1 MRRKSGVTA
10 VFGGILTG
18 FLAYPAP
25 LSAQDADL
33 NAVRRQIEAL
43 KSDYEGKIRD
53 LEQRLAKTE
62 SNTAKIEAKTEKIA
76 ANPATGG
83 AKSGNAFNPEISVVL
98 NGGYSHFQDAPA
110 GRARIPGFVSA
121 PEASLGNRGFS
132 IAESELQFKANVDQV
147 LAGQLTLAVDAA
159 NEVEVEEAFVESL
172 ALPLGLTA
180 KGGRFL
186 SGIGHLNQKHAHEWE
201 FIDAPLPYVAFLG
214 NQYRD
219 DGVQMRWLAPTDMFL
234 EFGGE
239 LFRGNNFPGAN
250 SSHGKG
256 AYSTFVHFGDD
267 IGASSAWQAGL
278 SYLRT
283 EARGRDLGAS
293 NDDGAEVFRGFSN
306 LGIAS
311 LVYKWAPDG
320 NPTERNLRLSG
331 EYFYQRE
338 SGSFDN
344 TPADRDNDGWYLQG
358 VYQFMPQWKAGLRYD
373 RLAADESID
382 PGLARTA
389 LDSRGGT
396 PQRGSALLEYDTS
409 EFGRIR
415 LQYSRDDSLVGEP
428 NNIFRLQYTVILG
441 PHAAHGF

>member
-1 MRRKSGVTA
+1 MLRHRKIYGAA
-10 VFGGILTG
+10 V
-18 FLAYPAP
+18 LAVGMFAAQ
-25 LSAQDADL
+25 SAIAQESDMA
-33 NAVRRQIEAL
+33 AIRRQVEAM
-43 KSDYEGKIRD
+43 KADYESKIRE
-53 LEQRLAKTE
+53 LERRLVKTE
-62 SNTAKIEAKTEKIA
+62 ATATQAATTAAKNAPA
-76 ANPATGG
+76 ASET
-83 AKSGNAFNPEISVVL
+83 KNANSFNPQVSVVL

-121 PEASLGNRGFS
+121 PEYSLGNRGFS

-159 NEVEVEEAFVESL
+159 NEVEVEEAFIETL

-186 SGIGHLNQKHAHEWE
+186 SGIGYLNQKHAHEWE

-267 IGASSAWQAGL
+267 IGASSSWQGGL

-283 EARGRDLGAS
+283 EARGRDLGSS
-293 NDDGAEVFRGFSN
+293 NDDNSEVFRGFSN

-320 NPTERNLRLSG
+320 NPTERNLKLSG

-338 SGSFDN
+338 TGSFDG

-358 VYQFMPQWKAGLRYD
+358 VYQFIPQWKAGLRYD
-373 RLAADESID
+373 RLAADESIN
-382 PGLARTA
+382 PGLAGTA

-415 LQYSRDDSLVGEP
+415 LQYSRDDSMVGEP
-428 NNIFRLQYTVILG
+428 NNIVRLQYTVILG
-441 PHAAHGF
+441 PHAAHGY